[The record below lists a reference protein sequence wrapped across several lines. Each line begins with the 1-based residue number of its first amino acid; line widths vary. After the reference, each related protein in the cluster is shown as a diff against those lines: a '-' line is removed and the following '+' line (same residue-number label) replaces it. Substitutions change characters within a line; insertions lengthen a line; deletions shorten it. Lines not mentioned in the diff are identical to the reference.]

1 MGDRDGDPWTDRGEA
16 TCPVTAFDKTE
27 IIAGLNKSMSS
38 NPVYAGQFVNISSQA
53 SAPFPVSVL
62 T

>member
-1 MGDRDGDPWTDRGEA
+1 MGTHGQTEEKQPA
-16 TCPVTAFDKTE
+16 PVTAFDKTE

-53 SAPFPVSVL
+53 SAPFPVSV
-62 T
+62 

>member
-1 MGDRDGDPWTDRGEA
+1 MGTHGQTEEKQSA
-16 TCPVTAFDKTE
+16 PVTAFDKTE

-53 SAPFPVSVL
+53 SAPFPVSV
-62 T
+62 

>member
-1 MGDRDGDPWTDRGEA
+1 MGTHGQTEEKQPA
-16 TCPVTAFDKTE
+16 PVTAFDKTE

-62 T
+62 A